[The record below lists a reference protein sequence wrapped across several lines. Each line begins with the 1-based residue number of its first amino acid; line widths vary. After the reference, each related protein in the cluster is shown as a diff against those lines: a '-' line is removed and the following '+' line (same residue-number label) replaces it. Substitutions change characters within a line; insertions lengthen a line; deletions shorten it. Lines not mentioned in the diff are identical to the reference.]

1 MVAQRGEK
9 GMGCSVESMFSFNDE
24 PSGGSSPHPSYHL
37 DPAPVPASCSLSE
50 QVDAHIAGKPQNFS
64 NDYEEEGGAGAGE
77 RGGLG

>member
-1 MVAQRGEK
+1 
-9 GMGCSVESMFSFNDE
+9 
-24 PSGGSSPHPSYHL
+24 
-37 DPAPVPASCSLSE
+37 LSE

>member
-1 MVAQRGEK
+1 
-9 GMGCSVESMFSFNDE
+9 MFSFNDE
-24 PSGGSSPHPSYHL
+24 PSGGSSPSLHPSPYL
-37 DPAPVPASCSLSE
+37 GPAPASCSLSE